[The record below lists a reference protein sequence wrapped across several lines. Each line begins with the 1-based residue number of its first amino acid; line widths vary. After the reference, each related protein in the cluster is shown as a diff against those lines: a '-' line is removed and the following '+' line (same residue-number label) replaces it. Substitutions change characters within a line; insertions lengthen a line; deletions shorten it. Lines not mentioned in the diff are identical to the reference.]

1 MNITKEIIKFNFE
14 FDLDL
19 FKHTRKREYVEA
31 RAVFYY
37 YLHTYCRMRLT
48 DIVNE
53 VAKETGWKPNH
64 ATILH
69 AIKNYPVYVRF
80 NKDLE
85 TRFLGYLDSVG
96 GRNNRVAFIQ
106 NALLKLNEDKIDAV
120 YDIVQTAYEE
130 VRAKQVEVIKEI

>member
-1 MNITKEIIKFNFE
+1 MNLQKSINDFNFE
-14 FDLDL
+14 FNLDI

-37 YLHTYCRMRLT
+37 YLHKYCRMRLT
-48 DIVNE
+48 DIVKE
-53 VAKETGWKPNH
+53 VEHATGWKPNH

-69 AIKNYPVYVRF
+69 AIKNYPIYTRF

-85 TRFLGYLDSVG
+85 TKFLGYLDSVG
-96 GRNNRVAFIQ
+96 GYNNRVAFIQ
-106 NALLKLNEDKIDAV
+106 NALLKLDEDNVNAV

-130 VRAKQVEVIKEI
+130 ARALELEVIK